1 MAQTRRYCPR
11 LRPFDLMPLMRL
23 LLLGISSIY
32 IAPLSFYYYYYLLA
46 GKVAILPYVAL
57 FRLRNIRPSAT
68 GYTHTFR
75 LIYSDVYAEVAPD
88 SVSPRLWRMG
98 KLHRL
103 PLLLRSRCRE
113 QVTRLTGTHFRFIA

>member
-1 MAQTRRYCPR
+1 
-11 LRPFDLMPLMRL
+11 MPSMRL

-75 LIYSDVYAEVAPD
+75 LIYSDVYAEVAHIFRYP
-88 SVSPRLWRMG
+88 
-98 KLHRL
+98 
-103 PLLLRSRCRE
+103 LRSRSRE
-113 QVTRLTGTHFRFIA
+113 QVTRLTVCAHEKYRSDLLGV